1 MPSSGSPRDP
11 HLTLLHLWGVSVG
24 AAIGGNFVG
33 WNSTLAGGLGGALLG
48 LFVATILYMTL
59 SLCIAEMSAHT
70 LKIGGSHTFVGE
82 SPLGRLGAYLCG
94 VAELLKIIPTGSVC
108 VFAIASYVGHA
119 VTVEAGQRHL
129 VEVGIWFVSY
139 GVFTLLNLMGVE
151 ISVNF
156 QVATT
161 IASIAVLISFYL
173 SSPAFL
179 DFDKFALLDMGQDG
193 WFLGDVSTIWI
204 SLPYSLWWYLG
215 IESVPLL
222 AGSVSNPAK
231 VMPKAIIISMATL
244 AATAILTLILSSSV
258 APGVASLANSSAPL
272 LDGFKALTDNKHL
285 LFIVS
290 ALVSLGLIVSFHCFV
305 LYAGE
310 TVAVLATDG
319 ILPACLGATHPR
331 YNTPHVALIG
341 SSTVGLG
348 LLALTVSTMSNYKA
362 VSVLIN
368 LAVVGGLV
376 AYILQ
381 FLAYVSRP
389 WASTGSGFRSP
400 LGRKGAYVGLGLC
413 VMLLGCEFYHAT
425 VEIAE
430 AEGLLVSMLV
440 FVIAIV
446 VYWFPC
452 LNKSMIRKRTPS
464 SEGDEKGRAMA
475 MVYCREGM
483 EGDGRE
489 EYRIN
494 IMTRLDLSSSLHSF
508 SSSLSTLGGSGNGS
522 SSSVGNLSSPQRR
535 RGIGGGAASM
545 RDSINARGGVASRPL
560 QWCDV

>member
-1 MPSSGSPRDP
+1 
-11 HLTLLHLWGVSVG
+11 
-24 AAIGGNFVG
+24 
-33 WNSTLAGGLGGALLG
+33 
-48 LFVATILYMTL
+48 
-59 SLCIAEMSAHT
+59 
-70 LKIGGSHTFVGE
+70 
-82 SPLGRLGAYLCG
+82 
-94 VAELLKIIPTGSVC
+94 
-108 VFAIASYVGHA
+108 
-119 VTVEAGQRHL
+119 
-129 VEVGIWFVSY
+129 
-139 GVFTLLNLMGVE
+139 
-151 ISVNF
+151 
-156 QVATT
+156 
-161 IASIAVLISFYL
+161 
-173 SSPAFL
+173 
-179 DFDKFALLDMGQDG
+179 MGQDG
-193 WFLGDVSTIWI
+193 WFLGDISTIWI

-244 AATAILTLILSSSV
+244 AATAILTVILSSSV

-319 ILPACLGATHPR
+319 ILPACLGVTHPR

-341 SSTVGLG
+341 SSIVGLG
-348 LLALTVSTMSNYKA
+348 LLAFTVSTMSNYKA

-400 LGRKGAYVGLGLC
+400 LGRNGAYVGLGLC

-425 VEIAE
+425 VEMTE
-430 AEGLLVSMLV
+430 AEGLLASMLV
-440 FVIAIV
+440 FVIALV
-446 VYWFPC
+446 VYWIPC
-452 LNKSMIRKRTPS
+452 LNKGMIRKRTPS
-464 SEGDEKGRAMA
+464 LEGDEKGSAMA
-475 MVYCREGM
+475 MMYYREGV
-483 EGDGRE
+483 EEDRRE

-494 IMTRLDLSSSLHSF
+494 MMTRFDLSSSSPSF
-508 SSSLSTLGGSGNGS
+508 SSSLSKLGGSGSGSGSSSSGS
-522 SSSVGNLSSPQRR
+522 SSSVGIVSSPQRR
-535 RGIGGGAASM
+535 RGIGGGAAST
-545 RDSINARGGVASRPL
+545 RDGINAGGEVASRPL